1 MKYRDRLHKY
11 YEEALLQDEAKF
23 VEKYVHS
30 VYNKAMGELLKTH
43 KPRLTTIEA
52 LGKEIPYY
60 VTQLQIYA
68 ETTPDA
74 VPAVIAGLGGMQYGL
89 DKENQK
95 ARRRIWTLYHPSDLT
110 EEEDTEDNVIMNLGA
125 ITAEGDWEED
135 YGSDDQSYKA

>member
-1 MKYRDRLHKY
+1 
-11 YEEALLQDEAKF
+11 
-23 VEKYVHS
+23 
-30 VYNKAMGELLKTH
+30 MGELLKTH

-89 DKENQK
+89 EKENQK
-95 ARRRIWTLYHPSDLT
+95 ARRWIWTLYHPSDLT

-135 YGSDDQSYKA
+135 YGSDDQSYKASEELFFAAPDYKDIRLCEEPKVHEYWE

>member
-1 MKYRDRLHKY
+1 
-11 YEEALLQDEAKF
+11 
-23 VEKYVHS
+23 
-30 VYNKAMGELLKTH
+30 MGELLKMH

-95 ARRRIWTLYHPSDLT
+95 ARRQI
-110 EEEDTEDNVIMNLGA
+110 
-125 ITAEGDWEED
+125 
-135 YGSDDQSYKA
+135 